1 MSHFDSSPMKEAVE
15 SQKSQI
21 LEIINNANMFK
32 ENYQNLMENVIGPLN
47 VNLNKYCK
55 DAKKSIV
62 IDAVEMVLEGI
73 DWKEQQDNLA
83 SLLKSKSPNIIPH
96 PWRKIPKITGKI
108 EGIDDDV
115 FVNMSMNCSVEN
127 VKEFQK
133 YRKLARAQINEL
145 PDNITMF
152 ENELCTVREQLVN
165 TIRENVQT
173 LFDYH
178 FNYVNDMF
186 HKRPTGKSVVI
197 DGKDVE
203 LKKSQKDFIVSA
215 MKKIMFNT

>member
-32 ENYQNLMENVIGPLN
+32 ENYSYLMKNIIEPMNVKLN
-47 VNLNKYCK
+47 QYCK
-55 DAKKSIV
+55 DAKKSII
-62 IDAVEMVLEGI
+62 IDAVEMALDGI
-73 DWKEQQDNLA
+73 DWNEQQHNLT
-83 SLLKSKSPNIIPH
+83 SLLKSKSPNIAPH

-108 EGIDDDV
+108 EGIDEDV
-115 FVNMSMNCSVEN
+115 FVNMLMNCSVEN

-133 YRKLARAQINEL
+133 YRKLARAQMNEL

-152 ENELCTVREQLVN
+152 ENELCTIREQLVN
-165 TIRENVQT
+165 IIRENVQT

-186 HKRPTGKSVVI
+186 HKRSTGRSIVI
-197 DGKDVE
+197 NGKDIE

-215 MKKIMFNT
+215 MKKIMFS

>member
-21 LEIINNANMFK
+21 LEIINNANTFK
-32 ENYQNLMENVIGPLN
+32 ENYSYLMKNIIEPMNVKLN
-47 VNLNKYCK
+47 QYCK
-55 DAKKSIV
+55 DAKKSII
-62 IDAVEMVLEGI
+62 IDAVEMVLDSI
-73 DWKEQQDNLA
+73 DWNEQQHNLT
-83 SLLKSKSPNIIPH
+83 SLLKSKSPNITPH

-108 EGIDDDV
+108 EGIDEDV
-115 FVNMSMNCSVEN
+115 FVNMLMNCSVEN

-152 ENELCTVREQLVN
+152 ENELCTIREQLVN
-165 TIRENVQT
+165 IIRGNVQT

-186 HKRPTGKSVVI
+186 HKRSTGRSI
-197 DGKDVE
+197 IINGKDIE

-215 MKKIMFNT
+215 MKKIMFS